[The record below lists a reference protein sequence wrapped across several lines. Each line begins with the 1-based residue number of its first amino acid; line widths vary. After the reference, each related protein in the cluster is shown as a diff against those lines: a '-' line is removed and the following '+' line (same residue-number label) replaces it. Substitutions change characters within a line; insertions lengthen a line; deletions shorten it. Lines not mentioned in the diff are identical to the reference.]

1 LYHTEVKAVVNGESV
16 DGFNW
21 IEALNCNTTSVTD
34 SKRGQ
39 EKLLEKT
46 VKFQGVRIFLNTLM
60 SAKSPAAKFM
70 SLGDLLKE
78 KELTIADPVPI
89 SNAYNEGY
97 YKGENFVI
105 RKLLRRTFLMKKM

>member
-1 LYHTEVKAVVNGESV
+1 
-16 DGFNW
+16 
-21 IEALNCNTTSVTD
+21 
-34 SKRGQ
+34 
-39 EKLLEKT
+39 
-46 VKFQGVRIFLNTLM
+46 M

-105 RKLLRRTFLMKKM
+105 RRLLRGTFLMKKV